1 MLPDFLKSN
10 NHNQPLIGR
19 SWVPGPIPELNVG
32 VRRVK
37 DLYIFLD
44 QLYGLERFW
53 LRGESKEYRTP
64 DGVITSGMPTI
75 TRGVN
80 EDDFELNIEPVNKN
94 DMDII
99 LSVMTKQELEI
110 IENFKTNH
118 PKDEYFEKLVDTT
131 SNTPGWFSYAQH
143 YGEKTRLLDVSGDP
157 LVALYFACNSN
168 DGEDGWIFVYTN
180 AIKVKPSAN
189 YETMFDCSIRD
200 QQALAFHQEGR
211 LDDFNP
217 SRGLGGVIAQP
228 WLFEINE
235 PNKRIIKQ
243 KGAFIWSPTPFQPLT
258 QGTIVIKVD
267 GNSKEHIRNELRA
280 FGITSKD
287 LELE

>member
-1 MLPDFLKSN
+1 MLPEYLKSI
-10 NHNQPLIGR
+10 NHNQPLLGR
-19 SWVPGPIPELNVG
+19 SWIPGPNPELNTG

-37 DLYIFLD
+37 DLYLFLD
-44 QLYGLERFW
+44 HLFGLKRFW

-64 DGVITSGMPTI
+64 EGVINSGMPTI
-75 TRGVN
+75 TRGMN
-80 EDDFELNIEPVNKN
+80 EDDFELNVEPVNKN

-99 LSVMTKQELEI
+99 LSVITKQELEI
-110 IENFKTNH
+110 IENFKKNH
-118 PKDEYFEKLVDTT
+118 PNDEYFEKLVD
-131 SNTPGWFSYAQH
+131 SSANTPGWFSYAQH

-157 LVALYFACNSN
+157 LVALFFACNSN
-168 DGEDGWIFVYTN
+168 HGEDGWIFVYTN
-180 AIKVKPSAN
+180 AIEVNPYDD

-200 QQALAFHQEGR
+200 QQALAFHQAGS
-211 LDDFNP
+211 LDGFNP
-217 SRGLGGVIAQP
+217 NQGLRGVLAQP

-267 GNSKEHIRNELRA
+267 GNSKERIMTELRA
-280 FGITSKD
+280 FGITSEG